1 MAKPKSDDLGSVYKK
16 MAADK
21 LAEFAR
27 KAALAKTK
35 AEHTVAAGETLGG
48 LALKYYGKSARDYW
62 MLIYEAN
69 KAAIGSNP
77 GVIKVGSVLRIP
89 ELPEDMK

>member
-1 MAKPKSDDLGSVYKK
+1 MPKLDGEDLSSVYKK

-35 AEHTVAAGETLGG
+35 AEHTVAAGETLSG

-62 MLIYEAN
+62 MLIYEVN
-69 KAAIGSNP
+69 KDVIGSNP